1 MEFLKTIKLNG
12 LKELLKAKD
21 RDEVRGRIEAEK
33 DLEGVLMQITKFD
46 DLVAYMETRYVPDAE
61 TVLFERLL
69 KEKDPIEEKRMI
81 AQLAHT
87 IRLQKKF
94 MKYVRSKT

>member
-1 MEFLKTIKLNG
+1 MEFLKTLKLNG

-33 DLEGVLMQITKFD
+33 DLEGVLMSITKFEN
-46 DLVAYMETRYVPDAE
+46 LVAYMETRYVPDAE

-69 KEKDPIEEKRMI
+69 KGKDPIEEKRMI

>member
-1 MEFLKTIKLNG
+1 MEFLKTLKLNG
-12 LKELLKAKD
+12 LRQLLKAKD
-21 RDEVRGRIEAEK
+21 RDDIRGRIEAEK
-33 DLEGVLMQITKFD
+33 DLEGVLMSITKFD
-46 DLVAYMETRYVPDAE
+46 DLVVYMETRYVQDAE

-69 KEKDPIEEKRMI
+69 KEKDAIEEKRMI
-81 AQLAHT
+81 SQLAHT